1 MTKAVQELIEEYI
14 DIIEQNNIEMLLYLA
29 YRDRYNNFEVYQLR
43 SVLNKAGVCS
53 LEESKKIAEKLF
65 KEAFTAKMQLNNLRI
80 YPSLKTF
87 LYGDRA
93 VKPGLVNVFGLN
105 IDEVTDLLAKEE
117 DDLKIQLFAA
127 DPYTGDRK
135 FKYVGKFT

>member
-1 MTKAVQELIEEYI
+1 MTTAVRELIEEHI
-14 DIIEQNNIEMLLYLA
+14 DLIEQNNIEQLLYLA
-29 YRDRYNNFEVYQLR
+29 YRERYNNFEVYQLR

-53 LEESKKIAEKLF
+53 LEESKQIAEKLF
-65 KEAFTAKMQLNNLRI
+65 KEAFTAAMQLNNMRI

-93 VKPGLVNVFGLN
+93 VKPGLVNVFGLD

-117 DDLKIQLFAA
+117 DNLKIQLFAA

>member
-1 MTKAVQELIEEYI
+1 MTIAVQELIEKYI
-14 DIIEQNNIEMLLYLA
+14 HIIEQNNIEMLLYLA

-65 KEAFTAKMQLNNLRI
+65 REAFVEQLKLNKLRV

-93 VKPGLVNVFGLN
+93 VRPGLVNVFGLEM
-105 IDEVTDLLAKEE
+105 DEATDLLVKEQ
-117 DDLKIQLFAA
+117 DDLKIQLFAP
-127 DPYTGDRK
+127 DPDTGDRK
-135 FKYVGKFT
+135 FKYVGRF

>member
-1 MTKAVQELIEEYI
+1 MTIAVQELIEKYI
-14 DIIEQNNIEMLLYLA
+14 HIIEQDNIEMLLYLA
-29 YRDRYNNFEVYQLR
+29 YRERYNNFEVYQLR

-65 KEAFTAKMQLNNLRI
+65 KEAFVTQLKLNKLRV

-93 VKPGLVNVFGLN
+93 VRPGLVNVFGLEFN
-105 IDEVTDLLAKEE
+105 DITDLLFKEE
-117 DDLKIQLFAA
+117 DNLQIQLFAE
-127 DPYTGDRK
+127 DPNTGDRK
-135 FKYVGKFT
+135 FKYIGRF

>member
-1 MTKAVQELIEEYI
+1 MIKAVQELIEEYI
-14 DIIEQNNIEMLLYLA
+14 NIIEQNNIELLLYLS

-65 KEAFTAKMQLNNLRI
+65 KEAFTAQMQLNNLRI

-93 VKPGLVNVFGLN
+93 GLVNVFGLD
-105 IDEVTDLLAKEE
+105 IDEVTDLLEKEE
-117 DDLKIQLFAA
+117 DNLKIQLFAA